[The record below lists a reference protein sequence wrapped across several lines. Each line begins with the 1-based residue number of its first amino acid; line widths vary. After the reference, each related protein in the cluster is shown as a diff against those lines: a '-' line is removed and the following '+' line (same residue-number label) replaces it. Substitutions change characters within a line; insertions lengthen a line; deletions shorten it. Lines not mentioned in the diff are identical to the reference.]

1 MNIVITGIIIFVIT
15 FLLLSWFAKQKTQK
29 IAKGVRSLIVILS
42 LLVAVI
48 LVIGGRIL
56 FSLPLFFLALS
67 ALKIKGLTAFQIW
80 QIWRLLNYLRATG
93 RYSYFRQN
101 NQPSSSSN
109 LTTEECYKVLGLN
122 KPCSKEDVIK
132 SATQLQKK
140 IHPDLNKNQNTEYL
154 SKIVNNAK
162 DTILKNDFSL
172 LVLKIFLELHRMKF
186 YLYLVYYV
194 LCSQ

>member
-42 LLVAVI
+42 LLIAII
-48 LVIGGRIL
+48 LAIGGRIL

-93 RYSYFRQN
+93 RYSYFGQSG
-101 NQPSSSSN
+101 QSTSSGS
-109 LTTEECYKVLGLN
+109 LTTEECYKVLGLK

-132 SATQLQKK
+132 AATRLQKK
-140 IHPDLNKNQNTEYL
+140 IHPDLNKNKNTEYL

-162 DTILKNDFSL
+162 DTILKNDFS
-172 LVLKIFLELHRMKF
+172 
-186 YLYLVYYV
+186 
-194 LCSQ
+194 

>member
-1 MNIVITGIIIFVIT
+1 MNILITGIIIFVIT
-15 FLLLSWFAKQKTQK
+15 FLLLSWFVKQKTQK

-42 LLVAVI
+42 LLVAVV
-48 LVIGGRIL
+48 LAVGGRIL

-101 NQPSSSSN
+101 NQSSSSSN

-122 KPCSKEDVIK
+122 KSCSKEDVIK
-132 SATQLQKK
+132 AATRLQKK

-162 DTILKNDFSL
+162 DTILKNDFS
-172 LVLKIFLELHRMKF
+172 
-186 YLYLVYYV
+186 
-194 LCSQ
+194 

>member
-29 IAKGVRSLIVILS
+29 IAKGVRNLIVILS
-42 LLVAVI
+42 LLVAII
-48 LVIGGRIL
+48 LAIGGRIL

-93 RYSYFRQN
+93 RYSYFGQN
-101 NQPSSSSN
+101 SQSQSSGS
-109 LTTEECYKVLGLN
+109 LTTEECYKVLGLK

-132 SATQLQKK
+132 AATQLQKK
-140 IHPDLNKNQNTEYL
+140 IHPDLNKSQNTEYL

-162 DTILKNDFSL
+162 DTILKNDFS
-172 LVLKIFLELHRMKF
+172 
-186 YLYLVYYV
+186 
-194 LCSQ
+194 